1 VHLVESKQ
9 AVIHLDLQ
17 VGGHLR
23 VDGPGITSSTVS
35 EKESNHPLGAWDG
48 RKGSGGCQS
57 QYLTGPEVKKESGRV
72 PSLMSFITDKDRL
85 PRRERRVQYSFV
97 QFAPPIRLCQRLF
110 DHLIVDTIRKS
121 TVVHKGRAK
130 LRPSFR

>member
-1 VHLVESKQ
+1 MHLVESKQ

-35 EKESNHPLGAWDG
+35 ETRAERDPDG

-72 PSLMSFITDKDRL
+72 PSLMSFITDKDRD
-85 PRRERRVQYSFV
+85 ESGEFST
-97 QFAPPIRLCQRLF
+97 RLCFLLGRF
-110 DHLIVDTIRKS
+110 VCASACLIT
-121 TVVHKGRAK
+121 
-130 LRPSFR
+130 

>member
-1 VHLVESKQ
+1 MEVSLVHLVESKQ

-72 PSLMSFITDKDRL
+72 PSLMSFITDKDRD
-85 PRRERRVQYSFV
+85 ESGEFST
-97 QFAPPIRLCQRLF
+97 RLCSLLGRF
-110 DHLIVDTIRKS
+110 VCAGACLIT
-121 TVVHKGRAK
+121 
-130 LRPSFR
+130 